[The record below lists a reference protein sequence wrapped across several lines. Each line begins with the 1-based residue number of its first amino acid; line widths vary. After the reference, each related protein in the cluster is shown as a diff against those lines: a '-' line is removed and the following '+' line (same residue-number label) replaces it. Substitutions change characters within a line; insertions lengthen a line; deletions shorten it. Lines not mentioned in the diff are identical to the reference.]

1 MSDSVSDSKKGLAE
15 KERIFFDKLRET
27 GNVTAATQAA
37 GLDRSAVYRKRNSNK
52 KFRQA
57 WQEAMEEALDKLE
70 AIVWE
75 KAMGSNDNDQQS
87 TVKSADEKLAIF
99 LLKAHRPEIFGD
111 GKLRKRPE
119 GSGMDN
125 SSARKKLLSRIDQ
138 ITRQK

>member
-1 MSDSVSDSKKGLAE
+1 VSDSVSDSKKGLAE